1 MKTPAKLSTVQ
12 KKKKQNQTSQTFLF
26 GKCIKNTV
34 HCYSELELK
43 EW

>member
-1 MKTPAKLSTVQ
+1 MKTPAKLSKVQ
-12 KKKKQNQTSQTFLF
+12 KKKKKKTSQTFLF

-34 HCYSELELK
+34 HYYSELELK

>member
-1 MKTPAKLSTVQ
+1 MKTPAKLSKVQ
-12 KKKKQNQTSQTFLF
+12 KKKKTSQTFLF

-34 HCYSELELK
+34 HYYSELELK